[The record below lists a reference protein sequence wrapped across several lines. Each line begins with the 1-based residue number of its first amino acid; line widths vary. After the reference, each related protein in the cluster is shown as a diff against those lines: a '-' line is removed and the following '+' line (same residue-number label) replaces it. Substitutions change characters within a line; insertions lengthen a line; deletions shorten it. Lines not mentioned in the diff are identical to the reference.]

1 MRIKENILQINKII
15 SHDVKILAA
24 TKSRSIEE
32 IKQAISMGIK
42 MIGEN
47 YVQEAIEKSWSM
59 KGLAELHCIG
69 HLQKNKVKVAV
80 EIFDM
85 IDTIDSV
92 EIALEI
98 NKRCEQINK
107 IMPVLIEVNIAKE
120 ENKHG
125 CIPEHL
131 IELADSLAG
140 LKNIRLRGLMTLGPN
155 ISAEKLRLYF
165 REMKILFDKLKHKY
179 PQIDILSMGMSDSY
193 IIAVQEGAT
202 MIRLGTAIFGN

>member
-47 YVQEAIEKSWSM
+47 YVQDAMEKSRSL

-125 CIPEHL
+125 CMPEHL

-140 LKNIRLRGLMTLGPN
+140 LKNIRLRGLMTMGPN
-155 ISAEKLRLYF
+155 ISAEKLGLYF

-179 PQIDILSMGMSDSY
+179 PEIDILSMGMSDSY